1 MAKEAVGDVQIDN
14 RRTRVTRW
22 NFAPGAET
30 GFHRHEYDY
39 VVVPGCDGELLLIDE
54 AGEERTAKLK
64 TGRSYFREKGVA
76 HNVINAGAHDFFFVE
91 IEFK

>member
-1 MAKEAVGDVQIDN
+1 MVEKATGNLQVENDL
-14 RRTRVTRW
+14 TRVTRW

-39 VVVPGCDGELLLIDE
+39 VVVPGGDGKLTLI
-54 AGEERTAKLK
+54 GEDGRSTTADLK
-64 TGRSYFREKGVA
+64 EGQSYFRQKGVA
-76 HNVINAGAHDFFFVE
+76 HNVINASNHDFFFVE

>member
-1 MAKEAVGDVQIDN
+1 MVEKATGNLQVENDL
-14 RRTRVTRW
+14 TRVTRW

-39 VVVPGCDGELLLIDE
+39 VVVPGRDGKLTLIDE
-54 AGEERTAKLK
+54 DGRSTTADLK
-64 TGRSYFREKGVA
+64 EGQSYFRQKGVA
-76 HNVINAGAHDFFFVE
+76 HNVINASNHDFFFVE